1 MISSDVKKQLAVL
14 QMVFDD
20 QEETIAKLRKQQNLS
35 EFEQFAEV
43 IRAARKAQ
51 GLSQTQLAEFS
62 GVGFST
68 INKIEQGNPNIN
80 LAKLLD
86 VTTVLGVK
94 LWIG

>member
-1 MISSDVKKQLAVL
+1 MASSDVKEQLTVL

-20 QEETIAKLRKQQNLS
+20 QEETIAKLRKQQDLA
-35 EFEQFAEV
+35 EFEKFGEV

-51 GLSQTQLAEFS
+51 GLSQTQLSEFS

-68 INKIEQGNPNIN
+68 INKIEQGNPNVN
-80 LAKLLD
+80 LGKLLD
-86 VTTVLGVK
+86 AIKVLGVK